1 MDLKKR
7 IKKLSSLNTASTLSA
22 DDKRKIFKNNGS
34 KKNLR
39 HTSFESSFNIPPV
52 FPKSCSLFDSHYHG
66 GAYADSEMDN
76 KILLAI
82 KLRKSTNESFVS
94 NSDNEQISPSGS
106 ICSTN
111 SGTTND
117 SAFEVENHK
126 CDLNDTYNFLVND
139 KRKNSDSKIDV
150 KKDSMPFYKGKNFSS
165 EKLGLRIGRR
175 NTDSQIHIIPS
186 LSDYNPREWGMK
198 PLKKKSTFKKS
209 FERLRALSIGAAEK
223 KKYKTDEKRNT
234 PIFGGNS
241 LVNRE
246 WEIVTVGEMCRRL
259 SIEDS
264 LQDLE
269 MPLPEGSTS
278 SQILDD
284 FMIRQI
290 ADILPPRAEGY
301 PWISVYSSEKHGFSL
316 STFYRKMAEFGE
328 EMSPILIIIRDTRGH
343 VFGAVVS
350 TPVYPCE
357 HYYGTG
363 DSCLLFRFTGEYP
376 HTRELRHFT
385 WTGDNQF
392 FINATK
398 DFLSVGAGQGHY
410 GLWLDADLNNGI
422 SQKCQTFDNELL
434 AGGEQE
440 EFVVQFIEAFG
451 FSM

>member
-1 MDLKKR
+1 MD
-7 IKKLSSLNTASTLSA
+7 
-22 DDKRKIFKNNGS
+22 S
-34 KKNLR
+34 KKQIQK
-39 HTSFESSFNIPPV
+39 TSSFNVNILSTNNQKKDLKTFKNKKNSRQASFDNSFHVPPV
-52 FPKSCSLFDSHYHG
+52 FPKSCSLYDSHYHG
-66 GAYADSEMDN
+66 GAYSDRDLDEE
-76 KILLAI
+76 ILLAI
-82 KLRKSTNESFVS
+82 KLKKSTNDSLLS
-94 NSDNEQISPSGS
+94 TSDNEPTSPTGS
-106 ICSTN
+106 IYSSN
-111 SGTTND
+111 SGTSND
-117 SAFEVENHK
+117 SAFEVENNK
-126 CDLNDTYNFLVND
+126 TNSNDTYDFLVNKQRKSFDSRMMFKKNNKSFDND
-139 KRKNSDSKIDV
+139 KNPLV
-150 KKDSMPFYKGKNFSS
+150 
-165 EKLGLRIGRR
+165 EKLGLRFGRR
-175 NTDSQIHIIPS
+175 NTDSQLHALPY
-186 LSDYNPREWGMK
+186 LSQYNPKDWGMK
-198 PLKKKSTFKKS
+198 PLKKKNTFKKS
-209 FERLRALSIGAAEK
+209 LERLRAFSLGAAEK
-223 KKYKTDEKRNT
+223 KKYKTDEKQNT
-234 PIFGGNS
+234 PLFGSNS

-301 PWISVYSSEKHGFSL
+301 PWVNVYSSEKHGFSL

-328 EMSPILIIIRDTRGH
+328 EMSPILIIVRDTRGH

-376 HTRELRHFT
+376 HTRELRHYT

-398 DFLSVGAGQGHY
+398 EFLSVGAGQGHY

>member
-1 MDLKKR
+1 MLKNDDLISNLLDKVNSSVNS
-7 IKKLSSLNTASTLSA
+7 LSSLTLS
-22 DDKRKIFKNNGS
+22 
-34 KKNLR
+34 
-39 HTSFESSFNIPPV
+39 
-52 FPKSCSLFDSHYHG
+52 SL
-66 GAYADSEMDN
+66 
-76 KILLAI
+76 
-82 KLRKSTNESFVS
+82 S
-94 NSDNEQISPSGS
+94 NSPNSLSSTILNSSNSFSSSNFIETNVRKLSIPIQEATKSGMRRFS
-106 ICSTN
+106 HIIT
-111 SGTTND
+111 
-117 SAFEVENHK
+117 
-126 CDLNDTYNFLVND
+126 LVNQTLE
-139 KRKNSDSKIDV
+139 
-150 KKDSMPFYKGKNFSS
+150 KKDN
-165 EKLGLRIGRR
+165 I
-175 NTDSQIHIIPS
+175 
-186 LSDYNPREWGMK
+186 
-198 PLKKKSTFKKS
+198 
-209 FERLRALSIGAAEK
+209 
-223 KKYKTDEKRNT
+223 TDEKRNT
-234 PIFGGNS
+234 PFFGGNS

-301 PWISVYSSEKHGFSL
+301 PWVSVYSSEKHGFSL

-328 EMSPILIIIRDTRGH
+328 EMSPILIIIRDTKGH

-376 HTRELRHFT
+376 HTRELRHYT

-410 GLWLDADLNNGI
+410 GLWLDADINNGI

>member
-1 MDLKKR
+1 MPKGDGLLSNFMGK
-7 IKKLSSLNTASTLSA
+7 INISVNSLSSVTSPSP
-22 DDKRKIFKNNGS
+22 NGS
-34 KKNLR
+34 SNPL
-39 HTSFESSFNIPPV
+39 SSVLLNA
-52 FPKSCSLFDSHYHG
+52 SNSLSP
-66 GAYADSEMDN
+66 N
-76 KILLAI
+76 
-82 KLRKSTNESFVS
+82 SFV
-94 NSDNEQISPSGS
+94 GS
-106 ICSTN
+106 H
-111 SGTTND
+111 
-117 SAFEVENHK
+117 VRR
-126 CDLNDTYNFLVND
+126 L
-139 KRKNSDSKIDV
+139 
-150 KKDSMPFYKGKNFSS
+150 SMPIQEASKSGIRRFSQMMTVV
-165 EKLGLRIGRR
+165 
-175 NTDSQIHIIPS
+175 NQ
-186 LSDYNPREWGMK
+186 
-198 PLKKKSTFKKS
+198 
-209 FERLRALSIGAAEK
+209 ALDIEENAK
-223 KKYKTDEKRNT
+223 DEKQNT
-234 PIFGGNS
+234 PFFGGNS

-269 MPLPEGSTS
+269 MPLPEGSTA

-301 PWISVYSSEKHGFSL
+301 PWVSVFSSEKHGFSL
-316 STFYRKMAEFGE
+316 STLYRKMAEFGE
-328 EMSPILIIIRDTRGH
+328 EMSPILIVIRDTRGH

-376 HTRELRHFT
+376 HTRELRHYT

-422 SQKCQTFDNELL
+422 SQKCQTFNNELL

-440 EFVVQFIEAFG
+440 EFVLQFIEAFG